1 MGAKEEL
8 AQRIESLLFSNYLYK
23 KSPED
28 NLKDIADTDIDTILK
43 NIKSAPS
50 KKEVITKDQL
60 DADLATC
67 TIFSPQWPKFLKLN
81 RLGQESARSW
91 PDV

>member
-1 MGAKEEL
+1 LGAKEEL

-28 NLKDIADTDIDTILK
+28 NLKDIADTDIETILK

-50 KKEVITKDQL
+50 KKDVITKDQL

-67 TIFSPQWPKFLKLN
+67 KIFSPQKPKFLKLN
-81 RLGQESARSW
+81 RLGQESTRA
-91 PDV
+91 